1 MLVEPR
7 PDAAAADRPSRRARL
22 GDLLRSRRPP
32 WLHWLVG
39 TRSVFWAVLAATGNA
54 VAFLA
59 VQPNVGDLEAALAR
73 QSAAANGVGLTYW
86 FDWFGGG
93 SSPGSYSVLTPLL
106 STVLGAPAVGA
117 VAAVVLVALVPR
129 AAARTPHVLAATWLS
144 ALTAGFNLWAGRIP
158 FALGCA
164 VAVAALIAVR
174 ERRLLLAISASVVT
188 MLCSPVPGAFLT
200 FAVAVTAL
208 PGRTYR
214 KLGIAVCAASGFT
227 FLALVIYFGNPG
239 PEGYAIGSGLLTAG
253 TALLMLLARPPA
265 ALRLV
270 LWCTA
275 AGAVLLTLFPNGMG
289 SNFTRL
295 PWICLPV
302 AVVATATAR
311 RKLVALAVLP
321 AVALGANATIVDLV
335 RSQTPSA
342 SAHYYRPL
350 IRQLDRVPHLDNYRV
365 EVVSNPIIHT
375 AAYALLGHAAL
386 AGGYETQEQNQ
397 VNALLSDPTLLNATS
412 YKVWLD
418 NNAVGY
424 VAFDRMAVNTSPEYQ
439 LVAHRLPY
447 LRLVS
452 SGRKWLLYRVANRT
466 PIVPPPLRVLSAT
479 QAQLRIAVPC
489 RCTTPL
495 RLRYSKFLSAVSRG
509 GRVSGAVRDDGTG
522 WTVLT
527 TPRPGVYVLHGD
539 LTRPLR

>member
-1 MLVEPR
+1 MRSPLWPVV
-7 PDAAAADRPSRRARL
+7 AAA
-22 GDLLRSRRPP
+22 
-32 WLHWLVG
+32 
-39 TRSVFWAVLAATGNA
+39 GNA

-93 SSPGSYSVLTPLL
+93 GSPGSYSVLTPVL
-106 STVLGAPAVGA
+106 SALLGAPLVGA
-117 VAAVVLVALVPR
+117 LAAVVLVPLVRR
-129 AAARTPHVLAATWLS
+129 AAAGTAHPVAATWVG
-144 ALTAGFNLWAGRIP
+144 ALTAGLNLWAGRIP

-164 VAVAALIAVR
+164 VAVAALIAIR
-174 ERRLLLAISASVVT
+174 ARRTALAVVASVLT
-188 MLCSPVPGAFLT
+188 TLCSPVPGAFLA
-200 FAVAVTAL
+200 FAVAVTTVTR
-208 PGRTYR
+208 RTQR
-214 KLGIAVCAASGFT
+214 RLGVAVCVACALT
-227 FLALVIYFGNPG
+227 FLGLGLYFGTPG
-239 PEGYAIGSGLLTAG
+239 PDGYAVGSGLLTAA
-253 TALLMLLARPPA
+253 TAVLMLLARPAA

-275 AGAVLLTLFPNGMG
+275 AAALLLTAFPNGMG
-289 SNFTRL
+289 ANFTRL
-295 PWICLPV
+295 PWICLPA

-311 RKLVALAVLP
+311 RRLLVLGVLP
-321 AVALGANATIVDLV
+321 AVALAANATIVDLV
-335 RSQTPSA
+335 RSDAPSA
-342 SAHYYRPL
+342 SARYYRPL
-350 IRQLDRVPHLDNYRV
+350 IRQLDRVGRLDNFRV

-386 AGGYETQEQNQ
+386 AGGYETQEQNR
-397 VNALLSDPTLLNATS
+397 VNALLSNRAQLNATS

-424 VAFDRMAVNTSPEYQ
+424 VAFDRMARNGSPEYQ
-439 LVAHRLPY
+439 LVRRHLPY

-452 SGRKWLLYRVANRT
+452 GDRKWLLYRVASPT

-495 RLRYSKFLSAVSRG
+495 RLRYSKFLTAASADSRRSG
-509 GRVSGAVRDDGTG
+509 GTVRDDGTG

-527 TPRPGVYVLHGD
+527 TPRPGVYVLRGD